1 MGLFDRIFSI
11 GAGKEE
17 EPEGVQSEYAEGTW
31 ETDTSAREAIERHHD
46 VIERRLDEHAQQF
59 RSGSVRALEGGWTA
73 PVAGWDDHD
82 GLGQVL
88 ARLESHSDPH
98 VRALAART
106 LAMMPGRR
114 AMEALAEALEDPD
127 VVVRDAARDALIKL
141 GAGTLLT

>member
-11 GAGKEE
+11 GPSKEE
-17 EPEGVQSEYAEGTW
+17 EPDGAESEYAVGTW
-31 ETDTSAREAIERHHD
+31 ETDSSAREAIERHHD
-46 VIERRLDEHAQQF
+46 VIERRLDEHAEQF
-59 RSGSVRALEGGWTA
+59 RSGSVETPGAGWSS
-73 PVAGWDDHD
+73 PVAGWNDHD
-82 GLGQVL
+82 GLGQVVE
-88 ARLESHSDPH
+88 RLESHSDPH

-114 AMEALAEALEDPD
+114 AMEALAVARRDPD